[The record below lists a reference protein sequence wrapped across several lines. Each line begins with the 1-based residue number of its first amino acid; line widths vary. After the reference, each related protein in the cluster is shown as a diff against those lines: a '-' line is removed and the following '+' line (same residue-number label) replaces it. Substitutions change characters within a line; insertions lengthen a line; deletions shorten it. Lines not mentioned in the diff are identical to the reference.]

1 MRTGSPFTA
10 LPQIFLFRSVWSSA
24 VYPTQAKKRLEWG
37 THLLLPVHSKFEVA
51 TTRQLSDHSLYQ
63 QQRLGAPFKP
73 FFGLSGIHSIR
84 PSGRP
89 PFLTASSSSEVELR
103 PKLQG
108 TSIVGS
114 RHLSEIRIPGV
125 RIDAI
130 RILTAILCAEFRV
143 VEHIEEFKP

>member
-1 MRTGSPFTA
+1 MTC
-10 LPQIFLFRSVWSSA
+10 
-24 VYPTQAKKRLEWG
+24 YPTQAKKRLEWG

-73 FFGLSGIHSIR
+73 VFWLEWDTQHSTLWASSLSYR
-84 PSGRP
+84 V
-89 PFLTASSSSEVELR
+89 SSSEVELR

-114 RHLSEIRIPGV
+114 RHLSEIRVPGV